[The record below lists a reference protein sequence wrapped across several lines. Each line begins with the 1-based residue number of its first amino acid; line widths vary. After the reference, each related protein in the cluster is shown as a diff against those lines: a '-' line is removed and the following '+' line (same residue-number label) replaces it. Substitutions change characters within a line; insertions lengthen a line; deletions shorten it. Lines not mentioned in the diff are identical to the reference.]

1 MKLKEILQ
9 SLIILYNLIFANS
22 VELVTT
28 PDGKGQFITGR
39 GCGVN
44 TPIKYLNYMPNNIDD
59 FECSYVISDGYSE
72 PLHDDVKSKLNYR
85 RNCDCFHVI
94 LPSLQYES
102 TIKHDHAKKIS

>member
-1 MKLKEILQ
+1 MKLKAILQ
-9 SLIILYNLIFANS
+9 SLIILYNLTFANS

-72 PLHDDVKSKLNYR
+72 PLHDDVKSKLSMQS
-85 RNCDCFHVI
+85 VEK
-94 LPSLQYES
+94 L
-102 TIKHDHAKKIS
+102 KISLTVKYFVKISSP

>member
-1 MKLKEILQ
+1 MRLKTILIQ
-9 SLIILYNLIFANS
+9 VLVILYNLIFVNS

-28 PDGKGQFITGR
+28 PDGKGQFITGK

-85 RNCDCFHVI
+85 CKVWK
-94 LPSLQYES
+94 S
-102 TIKHDHAKKIS
+102 